1 MTLPKLLI
9 FASGSKTGGGSG
21 FENLIR
27 QHEVVGAK
35 FAGVVSNHENG
46 GVKERAGR
54 LGIPFIHFP
63 GPWTAE
69 GYQEIVRRSG
79 ADFVALSGWL
89 KLASGLDPRTTFNIH
104 PGPLPRFG
112 GGGMYGHH
120 VHEAVI
126 KSGVSHSAVSMH
138 FVTPEYDEGPL
149 FFRFPVPVLP
159 GDSAETLGA
168 RVNAAE
174 HAWQPFITRLVIQG
188 EIRWD
193 GRNKESLVIPDSL
206 RKLNE
211 CYRKEFEEGV

>member
-1 MTLPKLLI
+1 MSLPKLLI

-21 FENLIR
+21 FENMIR
-27 QHEVVGAK
+27 QQEVVGAD
-35 FAGVVSNHENG
+35 FVGVVSNHEHG
-46 GVKERAGR
+46 GVRERADR

-69 GYQEIVRRSG
+69 AYQEVVRRSG

-89 KLASGLDPRTTFNIH
+89 KLVAGLNPRTTFNIH

-112 GGGMYGHH
+112 GDGMYGHH

-126 KSGVSHSAVSMH
+126 KSGASHSAVSMH

-149 FFRFPVPVLP
+149 FFSFPVPVLL
-159 GDSAETLGA
+159 GDTAETLGA

-174 HAWQPFITRLVIQG
+174 HSWQPFITRLVIQG
-188 EIRWD
+188 DIRWD
-193 GRNKESLVIPDSL
+193 GKSKESLVIPDSL
-206 RKLNE
+206 KKLNE